1 MYVFVTVVV
10 RTNIVT
16 RSPVEDFND
25 LRRKHKPSSHQTDEL
40 KYYDIE
46 VLNAAQNRQ
55 INDLWIWCKSP
66 KGLENLRELYEN
78 KELINVL
85 IGSTYLWSTA
95 EVLKSA
101 AIRICSDQFKKKVGR
116 FLNSKL

>member
-1 MYVFVTVVV
+1 MFVTVVV

-25 LRRKHKPSSHQTDEL
+25 LQRKHKPSSHQTDAL
-40 KYYDIE
+40 RNYDIE

-116 FLNSKL
+116 FLKSKL